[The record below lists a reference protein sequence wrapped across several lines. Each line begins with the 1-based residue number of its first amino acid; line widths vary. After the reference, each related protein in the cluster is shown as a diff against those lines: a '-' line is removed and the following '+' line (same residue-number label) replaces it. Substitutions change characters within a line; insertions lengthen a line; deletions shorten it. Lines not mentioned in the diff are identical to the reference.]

1 MPRKRIVPE
10 APPTETYQPTDTI
23 TLDIADGRVVAY
35 EALPETDRHEK
46 PQRSVSDLRMAQT
59 EAQNV

>member
-23 TLDIADGRVVAY
+23 TLDIADGRVVVR
-35 EALPETDRHEK
+35 ECLPGPHLPEK
-46 PQRSVSDLRMAQT
+46 PLPSADMAESV
-59 EAQNV
+59 